1 MLKDIHNN
9 TVSGASAEA
18 VALFDEAIAAFNIYR
33 GNPLALLDQGIEAA
47 PDFAMAYIAKAHMF
61 ASASEPGALQQAAE
75 LIGSAWQ
82 LKLNDRE
89 RSHVSALAHLF
100 EGEWTQAAL
109 ALDRH
114 SIRWPHDLLVLQCGH
129 LIDFFRGNARN
140 LRDRIARALPAW
152 STDMPG
158 YPILLGMH
166 AFGLE
171 ECGDYAQ
178 AEEQGRRAV
187 ELQPLDCWAHHAVTH
202 VMEMRGRAEDGIG
215 WMIAR
220 EPYWSGDDNGFKVH
234 NWWHR
239 ALFHLNLDQK
249 DEALALY
256 DGPVREDR
264 STLAL
269 DMVDA
274 SSLLWRLHLADID
287 VGCRWQELAATW
299 DRHADGT
306 TYPFNDWH
314 AAMAYL
320 GAGRD
325 QDLDQLISALRNTAA
340 SDSETGRWALQVGL
354 PLIEGLVAFW
364 RGDFTTATERLY
376 PARFIANAFGGSHAQ
391 RDIIDLT
398 LTEAALRGG
407 LDDLAR
413 ALVNERRILKPY
425 GRINAGMQSRIAGR
439 AKVARRAA

>member
-1 MLKDIHNN
+1 MLKDKQDNK
-9 TVSGASAEA
+9 VSGANAQA
-18 VALFDEAIAAFNIYR
+18 VTLFDGAIAAFNIYR
-33 GNPLALLDQGIEAA
+33 GDPVALLDQAIDAA

-61 ASASEPGALQQAAE
+61 ASTSEPAALQQAAE
-75 LIGSAWQ
+75 LIGSVWQ

-109 ALDRH
+109 TLDRH
-114 SIRWPHDLLVLQCGH
+114 SMRWPHDLLALQSGH

-152 STDMPG
+152 SPDMPG
-158 YPILLGMH
+158 YSILLGMH

-171 ECGDYAQ
+171 ECGDYAR

-187 ELQPLDCWAHHAVTH
+187 ELQALDCWAHHAVTH
-202 VMEMRGRAEDGIG
+202 VMEMQCRSEDGIG

-264 STLAL
+264 SALAL

-287 VGCRWQELAATW
+287 VGCRWQELSATW

-325 QDLDQLISALRNTAA
+325 EELDRVLSALRKTAA
-340 SDSETGRWALQVGL
+340 DNSETGRWAREFGL
-354 PLIEGLVAFW
+354 PLIEGFAAFW
-364 RGDFTTATERLY
+364 RGDFAIAAERLY

-407 LDDLAR
+407 LDDLAG
-413 ALVNERRILKPY
+413 ALVNERRMLKPH
-425 GRINAGMQSRIAGR
+425 GRINSGFRSRIAGR
-439 AKVARRAA
+439 AKDARRAA

>member
-1 MLKDIHNN
+1 MLKDRQDN
-9 TVSGASAEA
+9 TISGANSKAG
-18 VALFDEAIAAFNIYR
+18 ALFDDAIAAFNIYR
-33 GNPLALLDQGIEAA
+33 GNPVALLDQAIDSA
-47 PDFAMAYIAKAHMF
+47 PAFAMAYIAKAHML
-61 ASASEPGALQQAAE
+61 ASTSEPDGLQQTAG
-75 LIGSAWQ
+75 LIDSVSK
-82 LKLNDRE
+82 LKLNNRE
-89 RSHVSALAHLF
+89 SSHLTALAHLS

-109 ALDRH
+109 TLDRH
-114 SIRWPHDLLVLQCGH
+114 SIRWPHDLLALQSGH

-152 STDMPG
+152 SPDMPG

-171 ECGDYAQ
+171 ECGDYAR

-187 ELQPLDCWAHHAVTH
+187 ALQPLDCWAHHAVTH
-202 VMEMRGRAEDGIG
+202 VMEMQGRAEDGIG

-239 ALFHLNLDQK
+239 ALFHLDLDQK

-264 STLAL
+264 STIVL

-287 VGCRWQELAATW
+287 VDCRWQELAATW

-325 QDLDQLISALRNTAA
+325 KDLDQLISKLHKTAA
-340 SDSETGRWALQVGL
+340 GDSETARWARDFGL
-354 PLIEGLVAFW
+354 PLVEGFVAFW
-364 RGDFTTATERLY
+364 RGDFAIAAERLY
-376 PARFIANAFGGSHAQ
+376 PARFIVNAFGGSHAQ
-391 RDIIDLT
+391 RDVIDLT

-407 LDDLAR
+407 LDDFAR
-413 ALVNERRILKPY
+413 SLLGERHARRPY
-425 GRINAGMQSRIAGR
+425 GRINAAFQARLASR
-439 AKVARRAA
+439 AREKQLAA